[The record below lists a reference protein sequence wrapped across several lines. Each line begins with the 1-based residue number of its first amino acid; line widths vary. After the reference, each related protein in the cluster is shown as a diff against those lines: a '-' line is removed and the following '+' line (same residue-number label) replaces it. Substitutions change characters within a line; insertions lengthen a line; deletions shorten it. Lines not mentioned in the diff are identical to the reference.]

1 MYVKTKDAS
10 VNTRIMMSLTEPARE
25 ANVSDVRIGLG
36 YTAVM
41 LEDGRAGVA
50 FTFRK
55 EMRGGCSVFH
65 GLRPICGRRSSDL
78 VPLLA
83 SDDPVEAA
91 VGLACVNALTNIT
104 DSRFLGGDIMEYLDL
119 RPEDDVGMV
128 GNFGPLVN
136 ILKER
141 ARSLTVFERVNRPR
155 GLLRP
160 AEEAEDAL
168 PRCQVALITA
178 TSIINHSI
186 DKLLTAAAS
195 CREVVVLG
203 ASTPLLPDAFRS
215 ENVTLLCGVV
225 VNRPAELLQ
234 VVSEGGGMRLFSPY
248 VNKVCLRCDRADLS

>member
-104 DSRFLGGDIMEYLDL
+104 VSRFLG
-119 RPEDDVGMV
+119 
-128 GNFGPLVN
+128 
-136 ILKER
+136 
-141 ARSLTVFERVNRPR
+141 
-155 GLLRP
+155 
-160 AEEAEDAL
+160 
-168 PRCQVALITA
+168 
-178 TSIINHSI
+178 
-186 DKLLTAAAS
+186 
-195 CREVVVLG
+195 
-203 ASTPLLPDAFRS
+203 
-215 ENVTLLCGVV
+215 
-225 VNRPAELLQ
+225 
-234 VVSEGGGMRLFSPY
+234 
-248 VNKVCLRCDRADLS
+248 